1 MPNPSGVELCFY
13 IFILIRVDV
22 MGVGDGKTWK
32 RLVRLP
38 PPAIVVLG
46 CYLRPFNSF
55 LKFFRQDESNLV
67 LSVIISS
74 NLLKVSFSKRL
85 FIKFWYPFVVFC
97 FFVFGFIGY
106 FKIGCLTFLL
116 LTILLGAILAIFLLA
131 LSSNGGMF
139 ISLKIFF
146 VSKVGFFGFASSIY
160 KFSFD
165 TDFFLFFYILSLNSS
180 WPSPSPDFASIF

>member
-1 MPNPSGVELCFY
+1 
-13 IFILIRVDV
+13 
-22 MGVGDGKTWK
+22 MGVGEGKTWK

-46 CYLRPFNSF
+46 CYFLPLSSF
-55 LKFFRQDESNLV
+55 LKFLRQDESNLV
-67 LSVIISS
+67 LSVTISS
-74 NLLKVSFSKRL
+74 YLLKVSLSKRL

-106 FKIGCLTFLL
+106 FKIGWLTFLL
-116 LTILLGAILAIFLLA
+116 LMILLGAILAIFLLA

-146 VSKVGFFGFASSIY
+146 VSKVCFFGFASIY